1 MKLRSEQSWS
11 LLDPKPVL
19 LYLPNLD
26 EYIVYWN
33 GLATTHI
40 MALNLAMEHYGIYP
54 TPEMKTSMEQN
65 YRKIYYAN
73 GFDTRAWDLKVAESP
88 IYPYI
93 KRILNNHVKDLTV
106 DKQRDIS
113 EVLSWFDYSK
123 ARKLDD
129 QSLIK
134 NS

>member
-1 MKLRSEQSWS
+1 MKLRSEHSWS

-33 GLATTHI
+33 GIATTHS
-40 MALNLAMEHYGIYP
+40 MALNLAMEQYGIFP
-54 TPEMKTSMEQN
+54 TPEMKSSMEQN
-65 YRKIYYAN
+65 YSKIYYAN

-93 KRILNNHVKDLTV
+93 KRILSKHVKDLTV
-106 DKQRDIS
+106 DKQKEIS
-113 EVLSWFDYSK
+113 EVLNWFDYSK
-123 ARKLDD
+123 ARVLE
-129 QSLIK
+129 
-134 NS
+134 N

>member
-1 MKLRSEQSWS
+1 MIMKLRSEHSWS

-33 GLATTHI
+33 GIATTHS
-40 MALNLAMEHYGIYP
+40 MALNLAMEQYGIFP
-54 TPEMKTSMEQN
+54 TPEMKSSMEQN
-65 YRKIYYAN
+65 YSKIYYAN

-93 KRILNNHVKDLTV
+93 KRILSKHVKDLTV
-106 DKQRDIS
+106 DKQKEIS
-113 EVLSWFDYSK
+113 EVLNWFDYSK
-123 ARKLDD
+123 ARVLE
-129 QSLIK
+129 
-134 NS
+134 N